1 MKPRKFTVSP
11 KAVTASWDKVSSGTD
26 DRRTNSRLLIGTNVE
41 ATLGY
46 AIDGLIDIFTTKLEQ
61 SADNVS
67 FANKNLR
74 DIQYFVSIMEDCM
87 PDDLTDYKTARRDM
101 IMHDVDSCDTITSG
115 ESIKDENGLTA
126 YLVTFGWDDGGPESG
141 PIWRCGTNVVYAESA
156 DDACAKWEASYAGQ
170 FDAYEGCSARE
181 ATPEE
186 VAHDN
191 MMMQEFDNWEDDLPF
206 DEEN

>member
-11 KAVTASWDKVSSGTD
+11 KAVTASRDKVSAGTD
-26 DRRTNSRLLIGTNVE
+26 DHRTNSRLLIGTNVE

-61 SADNVS
+61 SADNIS

-74 DIQYFVSIMEDCM
+74 GIQYFVSIIEDCM
-87 PDDLTDYKTARRDM
+87 PDDLTDYKISRRDM

-115 ESIKDENGLTA
+115 ESIKDKNGLTA
-126 YLVTFGWDDGGPESG
+126 YAVTFGWDDGGPESG
-141 PIWRCGTNVVYAESA
+141 PIWRCGTDVIYAESA
-156 DDACAKWEASYAGQ
+156 DEACAKWEAAYAGQ
-170 FDAYEGCSARE
+170 FDIYEGCSARE

-186 VAHDN
+186 VAYDN
-191 MMMQEFDNWEDDLPF
+191 MMQEFENWEDDLPF
-206 DEEN
+206 GEEN

>member
-11 KAVTASWDKVSSGTD
+11 KAVTASRDTVSSGTD
-26 DRRTNSRLLIGTNVE
+26 DHRTNSRLLIGTDVE

-46 AIDGLIDIFTTKLEQ
+46 AIDGLINIFTSKLEQ

-101 IMHDVDSCDTITSG
+101 IQSNDVVGGSNKIQSFMCPKCHNKTVYDADRDVYRLLDIDHGDLFICD
-115 ESIKDENGLTA
+115 E
-126 YLVTFGWDDGGPESG
+126 
-141 PIWRCGTNVVYAESA
+141 CGSE
-156 DDACAKWEASYAGQ
+156 
-170 FDAYEGCSARE
+170 FEGSLS
-181 ATPEE
+181 
-186 VAHDN
+186 
-191 MMMQEFDNWEDDLPF
+191 FDNTVDLQPIEED
-206 DEEN
+206 E